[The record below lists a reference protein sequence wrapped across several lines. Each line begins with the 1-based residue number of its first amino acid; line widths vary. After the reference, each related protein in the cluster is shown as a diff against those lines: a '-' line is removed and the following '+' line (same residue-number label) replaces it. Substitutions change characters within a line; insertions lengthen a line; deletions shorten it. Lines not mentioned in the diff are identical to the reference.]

1 MILHNQCHAIIG
13 KDGPLGIAVKELN
26 DNLTPF
32 VEFEKVSTNVE
43 VLDIKIFKGR
53 HEYIMFYDLCH
64 GVASGN
70 IDKKYETMEGP
81 TISSCRWR
89 TYFIRLIDVILGLN
103 QNVGN
108 IDHNL
113 SFSTFRNSFFVITI
127 PNVFIQP

>member
-1 MILHNQCHAIIG
+1 MLIG

-89 TYFIRLIDVILGLN
+89 TYFIRLLLYYIRCINPSWQLKIL
-103 QNVGN
+103 
-108 IDHNL
+108 IK
-113 SFSTFRNSFFVITI
+113 
-127 PNVFIQP
+127 FILQERWSISIFIHIV

>member
-1 MILHNQCHAIIG
+1 MILHNRRHAIIG

-32 VEFEKVSTNVE
+32 IEFETVSTNVE

-64 GVASGN
+64 GVASGI

-89 TYFIRLIDVILGLN
+89 TYFIRLLKVTKGQGPTLEKSILKN
-103 QNVGN
+103 
-108 IDHNL
+108 
-113 SFSTFRNSFFVITI
+113 
-127 PNVFIQP
+127 